1 MPAAPAYDLSY
12 FQPASAPMSAPS
24 PRRSQPNVSFQ
35 VNPDAR
41 TGASPLLVG
50 ARIVA
55 AVLVLVAALA
65 VGRLALTSATVA
77 TAIENQDISNAID
90 TARTEGSTLEI
101 AQSKLSTPTRIKE
114 TAAEMGMAAPSRT
127 MMIDLSGDV
136 VITDQAGNLSLSGS
150 VAALAQSS

>member
-12 FQPASAPMSAPS
+12 FQPAAAPASL
-24 PRRSQPNVSFQ
+24 PRIAQPNVRFQ
-35 VNPDAR
+35 PNPDAR
-41 TGASPLLVG
+41 TGTSPLLVG

-55 AVLVLVAALA
+55 AVLVLMAVLC

-90 TARTEGSTLEI
+90 AARTEGSALEI
-101 AQSKLSTPTRIKE
+101 EQSKLSTPTRIKD
-114 TAAEMGMAAPSRT
+114 TAADMGMTAPSRV

-136 VITDQAGNLSLSGS
+136 VVTDQAGNLSLSGS
-150 VAALAQSS
+150 VAAAAQNA